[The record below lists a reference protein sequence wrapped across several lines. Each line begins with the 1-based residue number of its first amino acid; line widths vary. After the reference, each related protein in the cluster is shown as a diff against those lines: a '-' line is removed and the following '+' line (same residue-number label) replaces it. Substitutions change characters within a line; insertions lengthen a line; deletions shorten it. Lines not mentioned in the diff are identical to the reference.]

1 MFGGADLNCSIER
14 GVQQFVPTAYA
25 CLPLSCPFPDCQCLW
40 IAVFPSFLIIAG
52 TSFPLR
58 LCHIKRLWLVLADA
72 KNFVLFQDNIMER
85 DVLPD
90 RYAQL
95 EKRRRRQNRKT
106 VALVIF
112 LLVLALIWMSRVLL
126 RTF

>member
-1 MFGGADLNCSIER
+1 MFVGADPTCTIER
-14 GVQQFVPTAYA
+14 GVQQFVHTAHA

-40 IAVFPSFLIIAG
+40 IAIFPSLLTIAG
-52 TSFPLR
+52 TSVPLR
-58 LCHIKRLWLVLADA
+58 LCHVKPLWLVLADA
-72 KNFVLFQDNIMER
+72 KNFVLFQDNAMER

-95 EKRRRRQNRKT
+95 KKRRRRQNRKT
-106 VALVIF
+106 IALVIF
-112 LLVLALIWMSRVLL
+112 FLILALIWMGRVLL